1 MTQVNENRASQSE
14 MKGRPNRSEVRPRSV
29 WAACM
34 ATPVAKLGG
43 IVGEPMPSALSQI
56 NGAADIFRHM
66 EPMRHKGFNFAA
78 PPAGRRA
85 AL

>member
-1 MTQVNENRASQSE
+1 
-14 MKGRPNRSEVRPRSV
+14 
-29 WAACM
+29 M